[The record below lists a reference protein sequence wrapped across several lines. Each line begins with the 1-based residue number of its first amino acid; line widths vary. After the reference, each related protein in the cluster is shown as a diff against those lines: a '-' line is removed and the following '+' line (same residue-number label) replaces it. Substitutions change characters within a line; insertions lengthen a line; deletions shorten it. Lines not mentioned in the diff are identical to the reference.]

1 MFVFSLLRKCRKQK
15 INFLNKRSLLNK
27 ITEKENIF
35 ETASEGQA
43 GLEFAVF
50 PLRKCCRQLH
60 GVCF

>member
-1 MFVFSLLRKCRKQK
+1 MFVSSLLRKCRKQK

-50 PLRKCCRQLH
+50 PLRKCFRQLY
-60 GVCF
+60 GVF